1 MTNEKK
7 KIKKK
12 FSEVLTWSQSPNNG
26 ALAISFQE
34 NTVLV
39 NGVNSNS
46 VTPHL
51 AVLHASIGGK
61 ETFQYWTP
69 ISDRSNEQVVLAFNL
84 KKTDYP
90 ILYTMNLH
98 HTENEAL
105 KFDKKT
111 SIEDDFILLY
121 WEVADFSFFSMVFE
135 DPISNQTI
143 TECQFNIKYSSKIFN
158 RKLLSALLPK
168 KHATEIEKA
177 INKSEDKK
185 ILISGVVEDDE
196 E

>member
-34 NTVLV
+34 KTVLV

-84 KKTDYP
+84 KKIDNP

-98 HTENEAL
+98 HTKNEAL

-111 SIEDDFILLY
+111 SIKEDDFILLY
-121 WEVADFSFFSMVFE
+121 WEVEDFSFISMVFE
-135 DPISNQTI
+135 DPSSNLTI
-143 TECQFNIKYSSKIFN
+143 TECQFNIKYSSKVFN
-158 RKLLSALLPK
+158 RKLLTALLPK
-168 KHATEIEKA
+168 VHATEIEKTL
-177 INKSEDKK
+177 NKSEEKK
-185 ILISGVVEDDE
+185 YLLVV
-196 E
+196 